1 MKFLLITVK
10 KIVKVEILTEPFLT
24 KEEAFNKMRDEL
36 IERLKKDG
44 DEKYISLLD
53 DGVELSNA
61 ILCDDGAYIYQD
73 YGQIYHHWKIVEI

>member
-24 KEEAFNKMRDEL
+24 KEEAFNKMRNEL

-44 DEKYISLLD
+44 DEKYISLL
-53 DGVELSNA
+53 
-61 ILCDDGAYIYQD
+61 DDGAYIYQD